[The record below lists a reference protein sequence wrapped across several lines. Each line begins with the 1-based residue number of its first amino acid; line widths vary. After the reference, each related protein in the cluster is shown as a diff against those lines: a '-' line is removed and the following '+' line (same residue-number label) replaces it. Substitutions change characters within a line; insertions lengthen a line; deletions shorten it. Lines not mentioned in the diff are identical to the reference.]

1 MNKRACQEGR
11 AEELNDM
18 VRRGEH
24 RRRPTWNEDEKLEL
38 QTLTTRGAGT
48 MPLPKYGIFQCER
61 CAALRE
67 HEVREYQGVAVCLS
81 CTKVSQMPP
90 PTSNEREW
98 LAFPDEPLDGDK
110 PDDDRDDDH
119 DSGGMVSH
127 HYRCRCGWVFY
138 SRRCPGLHLLIRCP
152 RCRRRKPDHRCA
164 ACQ

>member
-67 HEVREYQGVAVCLS
+67 HEVR
-81 CTKVSQMPP
+81 
-90 PTSNEREW
+90 
-98 LAFPDEPLDGDK
+98 
-110 PDDDRDDDH
+110 
-119 DSGGMVSH
+119 
-127 HYRCRCGWVFY
+127 
-138 SRRCPGLHLLIRCP
+138 
-152 RCRRRKPDHRCA
+152 
-164 ACQ
+164 